1 MRVTDAKGRQF
12 FSLAETTNLTMP
24 RRKIKCDGVQ
34 PCEFCC
40 RAEAICTFDTAYA
53 RGRPPL
59 IVPANGGLGAS
70 GDASVSR
77 NGSNAM
83 PAQRTAVE
91 LPDYAAH
98 SDSHQPVDLSSFTSP
113 SNLTAASK
121 SPHSTHTGLHGEYI
135 GPASGVSFLQRVQ
148 KRLGQSTSFSHPD
161 SIFTFG
167 DAPFASMDA
176 DLSFCMMIPRDIA
189 QKLVDRYFDFA
200 MPTYRFLHRPTI
212 QAWFVEFYDTFGI
225 MHDTQRAPA
234 KVALVLMV
242 LAHGRVYMPDRE
254 QLGPPDLR
262 QGAHDFYDFPDELR

>member
-1 MRVTDAKGRQF
+1 VHVIDARGRQV
-12 FSLAETTNLTMP
+12 SLLADITDLTMS

-40 RAEAICTFDTAYA
+40 RAEASCTFDTAYA

-59 IVPANGGLGAS
+59 VVSANGGANAS
-70 GDASVSR
+70 DNASVSH
-77 NGSNAM
+77 NQSNVV
-83 PAQRTAVE
+83 PAQHIAAE
-91 LPDYAAH
+91 LPEYASQSNFQQANDP
-98 SDSHQPVDLSSFTSP
+98 SLFEGP
-113 SNLTAASK
+113 SNPATILK
-121 SPHSTHTGLHGEYI
+121 SPHSTHAGLHGEYI

-167 DAPFASMDA
+167 DAPFASADT
-176 DLSFCMMIPRDIA
+176 DLSFCMMIPRDVA

-212 QAWFVEFYDTFGI
+212 QAWFVEFYDTFGA
-225 MHDTQRAPA
+225 MNDAQRAPA
-234 KVALVLMV
+234 QIALVLMV

-262 QGAHDFYDFPDELR
+262 YDARDLSVELC

>member
-1 MRVTDAKGRQF
+1 VHAIDARGRQV
-12 FSLAETTNLTMP
+12 SPLADITDLTMS

-40 RAEAICTFDTAYA
+40 RAEASCTFDTAYA

-59 IVPANGGLGAS
+59 VVSANGGANAI
-70 GDASVSR
+70 DNASVSH
-77 NGSNAM
+77 NQSNVV
-83 PAQRTAVE
+83 PAQHIAAE
-91 LPDYAAH
+91 LPEHASQSNFQQANDP
-98 SDSHQPVDLSSFTSP
+98 SLFEGP
-113 SNLTAASK
+113 SNPATILK
-121 SPHSTHTGLHGEYI
+121 SPHSTHAGLHGEYI

-167 DAPFASMDA
+167 DAPFASADT
-176 DLSFCMMIPRDIA
+176 DLSFCMMIPRDVA

-212 QAWFVEFYDTFGI
+212 QAWFVEFYDTFGA
-225 MHDTQRAPA
+225 MNDAQRAPA
-234 KVALVLMV
+234 QIALVLMV

-254 QLGPPDLR
+254 QLGPTDLR
-262 QGAHDFYDFPDELR
+262 YDARDLPVELC